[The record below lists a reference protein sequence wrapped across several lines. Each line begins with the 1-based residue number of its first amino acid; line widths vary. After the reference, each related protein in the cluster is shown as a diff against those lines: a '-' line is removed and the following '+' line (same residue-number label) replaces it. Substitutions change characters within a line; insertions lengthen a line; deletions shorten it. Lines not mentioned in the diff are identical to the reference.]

1 MGEVGAALITGAGV
15 RVGRAIALH
24 LAKEG
29 WDLGL
34 HYNAS
39 EAPAKALAD
48 ELRASGVRAELYGS
62 DLTDPTAPDA
72 LAASFCA
79 DFTKARLLVNNAS
92 IYERDRL
99 ETLDPELW
107 RRHLDINT
115 LTPVLTARGFAAH
128 VREPASVVNFLD
140 QKLKAPT
147 PDYFSYTLSKMALG
161 DATTLLAMAL
171 APKVRVNAVA
181 PGLLLPSGGQTQA
194 EYENVVADTP
204 LGVAPTLEEICRLIS
219 FFADA
224 PAVTGQVVLID
235 GGRHLFARGLAEDL
249 ARS

>member
-1 MGEVGAALITGAGV
+1 MGEAGAALITGAGV

-24 LAKEG
+24 LAGQG
-29 WDLGL
+29 WDVGL

-39 EAPAKALAD
+39 EAPARALAD
-48 ELRASGVRAELYGS
+48 ELQALGARVGLYGA
-62 DLTDPTAPDA
+62 DLTDTTAHEA
-72 LAASFCA
+72 LAAAFCA
-79 DFTKARLLVNNAS
+79 DFPNARLLVNNAS
-92 IYERDRL
+92 IYEHDRL
-99 ETLDPELW
+99 ETLDPVLW

-115 LTPVLTARGFAAH
+115 LTPVLLAKAFATH
-128 VREPASVVNFLD
+128 VRQPASVVNFLD

-147 PDYFSYTLSKMALG
+147 PDFFSYTLSKMALG

-194 EYENVVADTP
+194 EYEDIVADTP
-204 LGVAPTLEEICRLIS
+204 LGVAPSLDEICRLIS

-235 GGRHLFARGLAEDL
+235 GGRHLFSRGLTEDL
-249 ARS
+249 K